1 MKRLVGGIAP
11 DTIEAAWQEMRSSG
25 AIILKN
31 AEKIK
36 KYINNQ

>member
-1 MKRLVGGIAP
+1 
-11 DTIEAAWQEMRSSG
+11 WQEMRSSG